1 MNDILGSKKIY
12 EHPPSQEFVLFPNKQ
27 VSQLV
32 SLENITTLIS
42 FNSLNIFEIV
52 LHHSFRCL
60 YVW

>member
-1 MNDILGSKKIY
+1 MNDTLGSKKIY